1 MANEYG
7 ENDPGD
13 RPWRRMIQERQEH
26 LENVLD
32 AYSRKSAYV
41 EQTAQMKRE
50 MAVAIVNL
58 HRMVAKYQDE
68 SVLEAGD
75 IPDTSPIQQRLGRT
89 AEVVGKSDRRGGSE
103 VYEQAPAVDQ
113 LSFEYLE
120 QAAAQT
126 QSAAKKLGF
135 WAATTA
141 TPTGGSRLPHPDN
154 LGGDSREDGNGGD
167 TNSDA
172 QQFESSHFFRSLYE
186 DVEGNR
192 GGGAIVIVDAEDAR
206 TGVGKTGAACA
217 MAEFVAWYFG
227 YELQERDG
235 VLSGQEYLDLFKSHP
250 NEGQVSVCVWDEA
263 VGAGSGDAR
272 RSMAQENVDLGRAW
286 QIMRDRRVITFVTL
300 PDWGDLDSRLQKLA
314 DYRVWCR
321 RDIGSMQA
329 YEIGTTFEGGDIRT
343 RGLGPG
349 DGAEPIAFPDVTDD
363 SDFYQSIKA
372 KKDKVQESDSLDA
385 GELGE
390 EEEEGDSGDSTDNG
404 ADLHSIADEVA
415 DNIERYTSVHGGNGT
430 KYVDSDMIEIEHELS
445 IRKAEKVKTLVER
458 KGVEL

>member
-1 MANEYG
+1 M
-7 ENDPGD
+7 
-13 RPWRRMIQERQEH
+13 
-26 LENVLD
+26 LD
-32 AYSRKSAYV
+32 VFSHKSAHV
-41 EQTAQMKRE
+41 EQSAEIKRE
-50 MAVAIVNL
+50 IAVAIVNL
-58 HRMVAKYQDE
+58 HRLLSKYQDE
-68 SVLEAGD
+68 SVLSDGD
-75 IPDTSPIQQRLGRT
+75 IPDISPIRERLGQT
-89 AEVVGKSDRRGGSE
+89 TEVVGQSKRRGGGPVYKE
-103 VYEQAPAVDQ
+103 VPAVDE
-113 LSFEYLE
+113 LRFKYLE
-120 QAAAQT
+120 RTADETEA
-126 QSAAKKLGF
+126 AAKKLGF
-135 WAATTA
+135 WATTSA
-141 TPTGGSRLPHPDN
+141 SETGGSRLPHPDN
-154 LGGDSREDGNGGD
+154 LTGDSPDLERGD
-167 TNSDA
+167 DSASPDA
-172 QQFESSHFFRSLYE
+172 QRFESSYFFRSLYQ
-186 DVEGNR
+186 DVEGDR

-235 VLSGQEYLDLFKSHP
+235 VLSGQEYLNLFKQHP
-250 NEGQVSVCVWDEA
+250 NEKQVSVCVWDEA

-286 QIMRDRRVITFVTL
+286 QIMRDRRVVTFVTL

-363 SDFYQSIKA
+363 SALYQSIKA

-385 GELGE
+385 GELVE
-390 EEEEGDSGDSTDNG
+390 DDEDSQDDEDTGP
-404 ADLHSIADEVA
+404 DLHAIADEVA
-415 DNIERYTSVHGGNGT
+415 DNIEQYTSVHGGNGT
-430 KYVDSDMIEIEHELS
+430 KYVDSDMIELEHDLS
-445 IRKAEKVKTLVER
+445 IRKAEKVKKLVER